1 MPALLAGP
9 LAILA
14 LVLMLLTLPVTLPL
28 ALAWGGWK
36 RRRQRSI
43 IDRTC
48 CIRCGHILGQ
58 AALQAA
64 DADHVAELGAMQQR
78 FPNGLVNLLRRADAR
93 CTACGATYAWDRRRH
108 RLRPL
113 EDATSPGP

>member
-28 ALAWGGWK
+28 ALAQGGWE
-36 RRRQRSI
+36 RRRQRI
-43 IDRTC
+43 VADRTC
-48 CIRCGHILGQ
+48 CVRCGHVLGQ
-58 AALQAA
+58 AALHAA
-64 DADHVAELGAMQQR
+64 NADHVAELGAMQRQ
-78 FPNGLVNLLRRADAR
+78 FPNGRVNLPRQADAR

-108 RLRPL
+108 LLRPL
-113 EDATSPGP
+113 EGATSPGP